1 MRIKVLFII
10 LLINFRVFSGEA
22 RHLKPDFKI
31 VGYYSIRSAM
41 DDYNK
46 FPFSRLTHVNLSFLN
61 PDSLGN
67 FTRDLSALKPFI
79 AKAHKKNV
87 KVLFSIAGGS
97 VHPYYHTLLKE
108 ENRARF
114 IQNLLSQVL
123 NYNFDGIDVDI
134 EGSDIDENYEVF
146 VVDLA
151 RELRLQ
157 HKLITSAIAVYYKDQ
172 ISDKAI
178 AQYDFVNV
186 MVYDRTGPWRPD
198 KPGQHSSYAD
208 AVEDLDYFGTARNIP
223 GGKMLLGVP
232 FYGYGFGPEISSP
245 VKSMDYNEIVSAF
258 PGSESVDEWKTAD
271 GNIMYYNGMPTIKKK
286 TELAMEK
293 ASGIMI
299 WQVGGDAKGSKSL
312 LKTIYKTASGKKQ
325 NRIKG

>member
-1 MRIKVLFII
+1 MRKKFIFVI
-10 LLINFRVFSGEA
+10 LLVNFLIFSVEA
-22 RHLKPDFKI
+22 KQLKRDFKI

-41 DDYNK
+41 EDYKK

-61 PDSLGN
+61 PDTLGN

-79 AKAHKKNV
+79 DKAHKKNV

-97 VHPYYHTLLKE
+97 EHPYYHKLLKE
-108 ENRARF
+108 DNRAMF
-114 IQNLLSQVL
+114 IRNLLSQVI

-134 EGSDIDENYEVF
+134 EGRDIDENYEAF
-146 VVDLA
+146 VVELA

-186 MVYDRTGPWRPD
+186 MVYDRTGPWQPQN
-198 KPGQHSSYAD
+198 PGQHSSYEN
-208 AVEDLDYFGTARNIP
+208 AVEDLEYFGTVRNVP
-223 GGKMLLGVP
+223 GEKMLLGVP
-232 FYGYGFGPEISSP
+232 FYGYGFGPDISSP
-245 VKSMDYNEIVSAF
+245 VKSMNYSEIVSAF
-258 PGSESVDEWKTAD
+258 PGSESVDEWKAND

-299 WQVGGDAKGSKSL
+299 WQVGGDARGTKSL
-312 LKTIYKTASGKKQ
+312 LKTIYKTASVK
-325 NRIKG
+325 R

>member
-1 MRIKVLFII
+1 MRKKFIFVI
-10 LLINFRVFSGEA
+10 LLVNFLIFSVEA
-22 RHLKPDFKI
+22 KQLKHNFKI

-41 DDYNK
+41 EDYKK

-61 PDSLGN
+61 PDTLGN

-79 AKAHKKNV
+79 DKAHKKNV

-97 VHPYYHTLLKE
+97 EHPYYHKLLKE
-108 ENRARF
+108 DNRAMF
-114 IQNLLSQVL
+114 IRNLLSQVI

-134 EGSDIDENYEVF
+134 EGRDIDENYEAF
-146 VVDLA
+146 VVELA

-186 MVYDRTGPWRPD
+186 MVYDRTGPWQPQN
-198 KPGQHSSYAD
+198 PGQHSSYEN
-208 AVEDLDYFGTARNIP
+208 AVEDLEYFGTVRNVP
-223 GGKMLLGVP
+223 GEKMLLGVP
-232 FYGYGFGPEISSP
+232 FYGYGFGPDISSP
-245 VKSMDYNEIVSAF
+245 VKSMNYSEIVSAF
-258 PGSESVDEWKTAD
+258 PGSESVDEWKAND

-299 WQVGGDAKGSKSL
+299 WQVGGDARGTKSL
-312 LKTIYKTASGKKQ
+312 LKTIYKTASVK
-325 NRIKG
+325 R